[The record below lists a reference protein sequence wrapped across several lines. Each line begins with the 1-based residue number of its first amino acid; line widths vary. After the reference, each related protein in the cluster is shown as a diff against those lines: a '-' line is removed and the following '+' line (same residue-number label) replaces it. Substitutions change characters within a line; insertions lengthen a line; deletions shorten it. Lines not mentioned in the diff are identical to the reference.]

1 MTAND
6 VKRSSVYD
14 QEDKASYDGRS
25 AGIMMCII
33 SVIMAIILIPAMG
46 AIVDAHEN
54 ADKATV
60 SYETEIEN
68 GVDVMAGEG
77 ISEKNTTHIGFAK
90 FVENYKNIAMNNA
103 EFVAQDTVTFDQ
115 DK

>member
-1 MTAND
+1 MTANEA
-6 VKRSSVYD
+6 KRSSVYD
-14 QEDKASYDGRS
+14 NEDKASYDGRI

-33 SVIMAIILIPAMG
+33 SVIMAIVLIPAMG

-54 ADKATV
+54 ADKVTV

-68 GVDVMAGEG
+68 AVDVMAGEG
-77 ISEKNTTHIGFAK
+77 ISDNNTTHIGFAK